1 MLPSIQSDALL
12 KVRMLLSLYRKF
24 PSHIVIDMNQVWMNL
39 IPVIQLNLMLL
50 GEPTSTQTNN
60 DAKSN
65 IFIIYFKRL
74 IAFKY

>member
-65 IFIIYFKRL
+65 IFIIYFKS
-74 IAFKY
+74 IN